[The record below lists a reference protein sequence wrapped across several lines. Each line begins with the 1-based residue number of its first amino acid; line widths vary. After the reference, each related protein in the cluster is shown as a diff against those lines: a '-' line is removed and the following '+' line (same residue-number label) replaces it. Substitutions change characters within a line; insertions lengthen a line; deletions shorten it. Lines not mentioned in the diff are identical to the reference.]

1 MYTVY
6 FYEQKDGKSPIKEF
20 IENCQVPL
28 RSKINKQIRAL
39 QDFGLTLANPYLRK
53 LTGTPLWECRI
64 LGKDSTR
71 IICAVVIQGKIII
84 LNIFR
89 KKSMKT
95 PAKEIG
101 LSLKRYHD
109 LTNDI

>member
-1 MYTVY
+1 MYSVY

-20 IENCQVPL
+20 IESCQIPL
-28 RSKINKQIRAL
+28 RSKITKQIRAL
-39 QDFGLTLANPYLRK
+39 HEFGLTLANPYLRK
-53 LTGTPLWECRI
+53 LSGTPLWECRI
-64 LGKDSTR
+64 LGKDNTR
-71 IICAVVIQGKIII
+71 IICAAVIKGKIVI

-95 PAKEIG
+95 PIKEIE
-101 LSLKRYHD
+101 LSLKRYKD